1 MTGLRIAFEPTS
13 LTEQEDELRL
23 EVREFLAAELPPGTY
38 DRGLGLAAAKDKAF
52 SRKLAERGW
61 VGMAIPTRYGGHDRT
76 AMDRFVVVEELLR
89 WGAPIGHHWVAD
101 RQTAPTIL
109 RYGTEEQKQ
118 RFLPAIARAEVS
130 FSIGMSEPDSGS
142 DLASVK
148 TRAQP
153 CPGGWVV
160 TGRKLWTSGARE
172 NDWMTLLCR
181 TSQEDDRHAGLTQLL
196 VDLHSPG
203 LTTNPITFID
213 GTHGFNEVL
222 LEEVFV
228 PDELVLGEIG
238 GAWKQ
243 ITSELAFERGG
254 PDRWLSSYG
263 VVEELLRIQA
273 LRDLP
278 ALPPLL
284 GSLTA
289 QWWAIRHLS
298 MSVAR
303 MIDDGRAPSFEA
315 ALVKSIGARFEQD
328 VVTAIHDLL
337 DEEACAAAPGPFQ
350 ELLTRAVLTAPSW
363 TIRGGTLEVLRSV
376 VARGM

>member
-1 MTGLRIAFEPTS
+1 MRIAFEPTA
-13 LTEQEDELRL
+13 LTEPEEKLQR

-38 DRGLGLAAAKDKAF
+38 DRGLGMGAAKDKEF

-61 VGMAIPTRYGGHDRT
+61 VGMALPARYGGHDRT
-76 AMDRFVVVEELLR
+76 AMDRFIVVEELLR
-89 WGAPIGHHWVAD
+89 WGAPVGHHWVAD
-101 RQTAPTIL
+101 RQTAPTVL

-148 TRAQP
+148 TRAQR
-153 CPGGWVV
+153 CEGGWVV

-172 NDWMTLLCR
+172 NDWMAVLCR
-181 TSQEDDRHAGLTQLL
+181 TSQEDERHEGLSQLL
-196 VDLHSPG
+196 VDLASPG

-213 GTHGFNEVL
+213 GTRGFAEVVL
-222 LEEVFV
+222 DEVFV

-238 GAWKQ
+238 GGWKQ
-243 ITSELAFERGG
+243 IVSELAFERGG

-263 VVEELLRIQA
+263 VVEELLRVDA

-278 ALPPLL
+278 GLPSLL

-289 QWWAIRHLS
+289 RWWSVRQLS

-303 MIDDGRAPSFEA
+303 MIDDGRAPSVEA
-315 ALVKSIGARFEQD
+315 ALVKSIGTRFEQD
-328 VVTAIHDLL
+328 VVTAVSALVD
-337 DEEACAAAPGPFQ
+337 DEAWVATPGPFQ
-350 ELLTRAVLTAPSW
+350 ELLTKAVLTAPSW
-363 TIRGGTLEVLRSV
+363 TIRGGTSEVLRSV